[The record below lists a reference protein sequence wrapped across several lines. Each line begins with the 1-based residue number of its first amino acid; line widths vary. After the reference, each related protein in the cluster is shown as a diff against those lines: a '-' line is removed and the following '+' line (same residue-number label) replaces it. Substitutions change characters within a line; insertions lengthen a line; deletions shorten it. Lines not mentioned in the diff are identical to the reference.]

1 MKLIYILSKDGKPLM
16 PTKRK
21 SAVRKWLKNNEAKIV
36 SHRPFTIQFLKET
49 EINTQPINLGIDA
62 GYAHIGVSALNTEHN
77 EEVYSEVVNLRT
89 NEVKKNEA
97 RYMYRR
103 TRRSRLRHRK
113 PRFNN
118 RSKFTKSDGFAPS
131 IYHKMQ
137 EHVKAVDRV
146 KAFLPIANVI
156 VEVGKFDT
164 QMTKAKAKG
173 EAVKRRNGE
182 MQGEKDLKAYVFK
195 RDHFTCQVCTQQKP
209 ASQLHCHHII
219 YRSKGGTNQPANLLT
234 VCTGCHTPANHL
246 PGGALH
252 KLMTEASQP
261 FFKGGFFMSALNK
274 WLPKHL
280 EFTRT
285 DGFETTY
292 RRDEVLGWG
301 KEHFID
307 ALVIAGADK
316 DTERL
321 NVTVERTK
329 LRINNRSL
337 SKFYD
342 AKWLDG
348 RDKEVRPGRELFNGR
363 TTRDKTRN
371 SEDLHKHR
379 AQKIKPGRVQIRR
392 QHYQIRPYD
401 VLDVGISK
409 GIKSYGTRVVL
420 DTGRSISV
428 KKVMVLR
435 HTNGYRLDMT
445 KLSNP
450 AKVRV
455 LNTLDRTQ

>member
-49 EINTQPINLGIDA
+49 ETNTQPINLGIDA
-62 GYAHIGVSALNTEHN
+62 GYAYIGVAALDTEHN
-77 EEVYSEVVNLRT
+77 EEVYSEVVNLKT
-89 NEVKKNEA
+89 NEVKKNA
-97 RYMYRR
+97 ARR
-103 TRRSRLRHRK
+103 THRRNRRSRLRFRK

-146 KAFLPIANVI
+146 KAFLPITEVI

-173 EAVKRRNGE
+173 EVVKRRNGE
-182 MQGEKDLKAYVFK
+182 MQGEKDLKNYIFK

-234 VCTGCHTPANHL
+234 VCTSCHTSANHL

-261 FFKGGFFMSALNK
+261 FFKGGFFMSALNS
-274 WLPKHL
+274 WLTDHL
-280 EFTRT
+280 EFVRT
-285 DGFETTY
+285 DGFETAY
-292 RRDEVLGWG
+292 RRDEVLGWD

-307 ALVIAGADK
+307 ALVIAGANSE
-316 DTERL
+316 TERL
-321 NVTVERTK
+321 DVTVERTK
-329 LRINNRSL
+329 LQRNNRVL

-342 AKWLDG
+342 AKWLDR
-348 RDKEVRPGRELFNGR
+348 RDGKTKPGKELFNGR
-363 TTRDKTRN
+363 VNRN
-371 SEDLHKHR
+371 ENHNSKNLHKFR
-379 AQKIKPGRVQIRR
+379 AQKIKPGRTLIRK

-409 GIKSYGTRVVL
+409 GTHSLGKSVIL
-420 DTGRSISV
+420 DTGRTISV
-428 KKVMVLR
+428 KKVVVL
-435 HTNGYRLDMT
+435 HHVNGYFIKLT
-445 KLSNP
+445 KL
-450 AKVRV
+450 
-455 LNTLDRTQ
+455 D